1 MSNKKQTIKQFE
13 ETINLAKAK
22 AYSKTSLTRPL
33 TDEELIK
40 FKRSM
45 ENLKWNQKQ

>member
-1 MSNKKQTIKQFE
+1 MKSETIKQFE

-40 FKRSM
+40 FKKVM
-45 ENLKWNQKQ
+45 EDLK